1 MSSQDTIKKPRSLP
15 VNIVVQVFYT
25 ALIMAIL
32 AGPITLIVP
41 SYSIVLT
48 RVAPT
53 QVDGVVIRN
62 LLFLIPTVQQR
73 LRNIVEVDSTVT
85 PGSIVHNSTGS
96 SGSSNSRSQDTG
108 QSCAPER

>member
-25 ALIMAIL
+25 ALIVAIL

-48 RVAPT
+48 RVDPLR
-53 QVDGVVIRN
+53 VDAVVTRN
-62 LLFLIPTVQQR
+62 VLFIIPTFQHK
-73 LRNIVEVDSTVT
+73 LRHIVEVGSNVT
-85 PGSIVHNSTGS
+85 PGSIV
-96 SGSSNSRSQDTG
+96 SNSF
-108 QSCAPER
+108 